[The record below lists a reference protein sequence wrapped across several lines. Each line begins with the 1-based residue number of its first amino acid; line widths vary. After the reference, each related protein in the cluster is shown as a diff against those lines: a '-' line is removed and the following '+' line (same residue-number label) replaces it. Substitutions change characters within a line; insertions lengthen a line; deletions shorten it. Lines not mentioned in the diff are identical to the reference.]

1 MKGIKLNK
9 DQVQKIVLSIM
20 GFVFLLFVY
29 SHFFLGPLNRSRDA
43 MLASIQDKQTKLDS
57 SKGELTRA
65 ATLEQQAKNAT
76 VHFTALKASSPEGAP
91 IAWFP
96 PRMRLFF
103 ANQHIDK
110 AVARMDSTSGLKEPE
125 LASWL
130 RYTWIIDLPQTD
142 YATAGKTIAE
152 LENTEPLLS
161 ITKLTIRSLAEQ
173 PQFQQIALNAVIYI
187 PKK

>member
-1 MKGIKLNK
+1 MKGIKLNR
-9 DQVQKIVLSIM
+9 DQIQKIVLSIM
-20 GFVFLLFVY
+20 GFIFLLFVY
-29 SHFFLGPLNRSRDA
+29 SHFFLGPLNRSRNT
-43 MLASIQDKQTKLDS
+43 MLATIKDKQSKLDS
-57 SKGELTRA
+57 SKGELAKA

-76 VHFTALKASSPEGAP
+76 VHFTALKGSSPEGAP

-110 AVARMDSTSGLKEPE
+110 AVARMDSTSSFKEPE
-125 LASWL
+125 LASWFK
-130 RYTWIIDLPQTD
+130 YTWVIDLPQTD
-142 YATAGKTIAE
+142 YSTAGKAIAE
-152 LENTEPLLS
+152 LENAEPLMS

-173 PQFQQIALNAVIYI
+173 PQFQQVAVNTAIYI